1 MEPLDPRAD
10 GEALPPP
17 VVRPGAPS
25 NVVQMAPPPPGSV
38 PIVGSST
45 SPLAAIR
52 PMAPWRIGGAVAL
65 STAFG
70 LMGWQVQRLIDDRPW
85 SDPLMWGAA
94 VATAVAAVCLL
105 LWTWI
110 ATDNGRRVIG
120 PAGNR
125 DLPDP
130 KVAVTMW
137 ALPLAFVGLSIAVVS
152 YLGTQVEPGADD
164 TISAIPLAVALLS
177 LLLAI
182 PLTYR
187 PLFYLAGV
195 VRQVGGHSAQLAKWM
210 WVPVVLGMVG
220 LASIIALRLG
230 AVDESTGELGGREA
244 GGWAPLW
251 VVAVVAIVPCVIVVL
266 LAWRAAATV
275 EEAITIAASRRRMP
289 GIEPA
294 RRTPSTSRRTR
305 RRVATVDVGTP
316 IRLVPGA
323 DRLRLVIVTLLAGL
337 ALLSVVGAAVMFM
350 FWSEASEGDLTQ
362 GQRERAW
369 NALDAL
375 HTASRIVALVLLV
388 VTSVWT
394 FVVVLNTRRA
404 SGRRRNPF
412 IAALAWPAA
421 AVGIWIVAD
430 RLVIDQSI
438 GRVVVGFAI
447 QAAILAVPFALL
459 ERSADAVGARRTPI
473 RITFV
478 TGVVLLVHVQ
488 GLGGLSTIQETADT
502 TQFGRLAGYLTLGA
516 LVELLSTL
524 AVTEACSSIEV
535 ACEHEVEH
543 HNMLVAQR
551 APRPKVVTP
560 EPAVAP

>member
-1 MEPLDPRAD
+1 MEPLDSRPHGA
-10 GEALPPP
+10 ALPPP
-17 VVRPGAPS
+17 SVFSAVPS
-25 NVVQMAPPPPGSV
+25 QMVDMAPPPPGSV
-38 PIVGSST
+38 PVATGRV
-45 SPLAAIR
+45 SPLASIR
-52 PMAPWRIGGAVAL
+52 PMAPWRVGGAAAL
-65 STAFG
+65 SAAFG
-70 LMGWQVQRLIDDRPW
+70 LVGWQVQRVIDDQVW
-85 SDPLMWGAA
+85 SDALMWSAA
-94 VATAVAAVCLL
+94 VAAAVAALCLL
-105 LWTWI
+105 AWTWI
-110 ATDNGRRVIG
+110 ATDNARRVIG
-120 PAGNR
+120 PAANR

-130 KVAVTMW
+130 KIAVVMW
-137 ALPLAFVGLSIAVVS
+137 ALPLGFVGLSIAIVS
-152 YLGTQVEPGADD
+152 FLGTQVEPGADD

-210 WVPVVLGMVG
+210 WVPVVLGVVG
-220 LASIIALRLG
+220 LASIAALRLG

-251 VVAVVAIVPCVIVVL
+251 VVAVVGIVPCVIVVL
-266 LAWRAAATV
+266 LAWRAAETV
-275 EEAITIAASRRRMP
+275 EEAVTVAAGRRRLPGLQPGRTAASASPRARRR
-289 GIEPA
+289 A
-294 RRTPSTSRRTR
+294 
-305 RRVATVDVGTP
+305 VTVDIGTP
-316 IRLVPGA
+316 ITLWRGA
-323 DRLRLVIVTLLAGL
+323 ARLRLLIVTLLAGL

-350 FWSEASEGDLTQ
+350 FWAEANDGGLAP
-362 GQRERAW
+362 GQRDRAW

-375 HTASRIVALVLLV
+375 HGAARVVAFVLLS

-394 FVVVLNTRRA
+394 FVVVLNARRA
-404 SGRRRNPF
+404 SGRRRNPLL
-412 IAALAWPAA
+412 AALAWPAA
-421 AVGIWIVAD
+421 AAGIWIVAD

-438 GRVVVGFAI
+438 GRVIVGFAV

-459 ERSADAVGARRTPI
+459 ERGADAVGARRTPI
-473 RITFV
+473 RITYV
-478 TGVVLLVHVQ
+478 LGLVLLVHSQ

-516 LVELLSTL
+516 LVELISIM

-551 APRPKVVTP
+551 APGPKVDSP
-560 EPAVAP
+560 QPAVVS

>member
-1 MEPLDPRAD
+1 
-10 GEALPPP
+10 
-17 VVRPGAPS
+17 
-25 NVVQMAPPPPGSV
+25 
-38 PIVGSST
+38 
-45 SPLAAIR
+45 
-52 PMAPWRIGGAVAL
+52 MAPWRIGGAVAL

-70 LMGWQVQRLIDDRPW
+70 LMGFQVQRLIDDQPW
-85 SDPLMWGAA
+85 SDALMWGAA
-94 VATAVAAVCLL
+94 AAAAVAALCLL
-105 LWTWI
+105 VWTWV

-120 PAGNR
+120 PAANR

-130 KVAVTMW
+130 KVAVVMW

-210 WVPVVLGMVG
+210 WVPVVLGLVG
-220 LASIIALRLG
+220 LASIVALRFG
-230 AVDESTGELGGREA
+230 AVDESTGELAGREA

-275 EEAITIAASRRRMP
+275 EEAITLAASRRRMP
-289 GIEPA
+289 GVVESAWTPPA
-294 RRTPSTSRRTR
+294 ASTRTR
-305 RRVATVDVGTP
+305 RRIRTVDVGTP
-316 IRLVPGA
+316 ITLVRGA
-323 DRLRLVIVTLLAGL
+323 AQLRLVLVTLLAGL

-350 FWSEASEGDLTQ
+350 FWSEANDGGLAP

-375 HTASRIVALVLLV
+375 HRASRIVALVLLV
-388 VTSVWT
+388 VASVWT
-394 FVVVLNTRRA
+394 FVVVLNARRA
-404 SGRRRNPF
+404 SGRRRNPL

-421 AVGIWIVAD
+421 AAGIWIVAD
-430 RLVIDQSI
+430 RFVIDRSI
-438 GRVVVGFAI
+438 GQVIAGFAI

-459 ERSADAVGARRTPI
+459 ERSAEAVGARRTPI
-473 RITFV
+473 RITYV
-478 TGVVLLVHVQ
+478 TGVVLLVHMQ

-524 AVTEACSSIEV
+524 AVTESCSSIEV

-551 APRPKVVTP
+551 APRPKVVSP
-560 EPAVAP
+560 EPAVVS

>member
-1 MEPLDPRAD
+1 
-10 GEALPPP
+10 
-17 VVRPGAPS
+17 
-25 NVVQMAPPPPGSV
+25 MAAGNM
-38 PIVGSST
+38 
-45 SPLAAIR
+45 SPFAAIR
-52 PMAPWRIGGAVAL
+52 PMAPWRIAGAVAL

-70 LMGWQVQRLIDDRPW
+70 LVGWQVQRVIEDRLW
-85 SDPLMWGAA
+85 SDPIMWSAA
-94 VATAVAAVCLL
+94 VAAAVAAVCLL
-105 LWTWI
+105 VWTWI
-110 ATDNGRRVIG
+110 ATDNARRVIG
-120 PAGNR
+120 PAANR

-130 KVAVTMW
+130 KVAVMMW
-137 ALPLAFVGLSIAVVS
+137 ALPLGFVGLSIAVVS
-152 YLGTQVEPGADD
+152 FLGTQVEPGADD

-210 WVPVVLGMVG
+210 WVPVVLALVG
-220 LASIIALRLG
+220 LASIVALRLG

-266 LAWRAAATV
+266 LAWRSAATV
-275 EEAITIAASRRRMP
+275 EEAIAVASSRRRMP
-289 GIEPA
+289 GVA
-294 RRTPSTSRRTR
+294 SVRTPPSAMARSRRR
-305 RRVATVDVGTP
+305 ATAVDIGTP
-316 IRLVPGA
+316 ITLVRGA
-323 DRLRLVIVTLLAGL
+323 ARLRLLLVTLLAGL
-337 ALLSVVGAAVMFM
+337 ALLGVIGAAVMVM
-350 FWSEASEGDLTQ
+350 FWSEANDGGLAP
-362 GQRERAW
+362 GQRDRAW

-375 HTASRIVALVLLV
+375 HGASRVVAFVLLAV
-388 VTSVWT
+388 ASAWT

-421 AVGIWIVAD
+421 AAGIWIVAD

-438 GRVVVGFAI
+438 GAVIVGFAI

-459 ERSADAVGARRTPI
+459 ERTADAVGARRTPI

-478 TGVVLLVHVQ
+478 LGVVLLVHVQ

-516 LVELLSTL
+516 LVQLLSTL
-524 AVTEACSSIEV
+524 AVTEACSSIES

-551 APRPKVVTP
+551 APRPKVVSP
-560 EPAVAP
+560 QPAVNS